1 MHQDEFVL
9 RHIGPREL
17 ETNKMLASIEVE
29 SLEELLKQT
38 IPEEIRLKSPLSLP
52 KGISEN
58 KFLSELQLLSDEN
71 KLFETYIG
79 LGYNPTYTSS
89 NSKKYFRKPWMV
101 YSLHSLPSRNFSG
114 RLEAL
119 FNFQTMVCD
128 LTGMELSNASLLDE
142 GRQLQKQ
149 CQ

>member
-1 MHQDEFVL
+1 MIKQKFMHQDEFVL

-58 KFLSELQLLSDEN
+58 KFLSELQSLSDEN

-79 LGYNPTYTSS
+79 LGYNPTHTPAVIQR
-89 NSKKYFRKPWMV
+89 NIRKPGMV
-101 YSLHSLPSRNFSG
+101 FSLHSLPSRNFSG
-114 RLEAL
+114 EIRSP
-119 FNFQTMVCD
+119 FQ
-128 LTGMELSNASLLDE
+128 LSNHGL
-142 GRQLQKQ
+142 
-149 CQ
+149 